1 MSHETFSLQE
11 VSDYLHISCADVE
24 VLVREDSIPHE
35 KQGGRVV
42 FRKRVIDAWAT
53 KRILGLPGKQL
64 AHYHKTSSA
73 KVHDLSQ
80 QHAIMPELMCEQH
93 IDPWLTS
100 KTMPSTV
107 RAMVKLA
114 NGTGLIVYPEDLLE
128 RIVEREK
135 AGSTAMHGGFALL
148 HPHYHEPYMFEDS
161 FMVLGRSIQPIPF
174 GSSDG
179 GKTDLFFF
187 ICGQDDRIHLHV
199 LARLCM
205 MCKETDV
212 IEQLRAADDASD
224 MLAAILSAEEK
235 VIKKL

>member
-11 VSDYLHISCADVE
+11 ASDYLHISSADVE
-24 VLVREDSIPHE
+24 ALVRDDSIPYE
-35 KQGGRVV
+35 KQGGRLV

-53 KRILGLPGKQL
+53 KRILGLPSKQL
-64 AHYHKTSSA
+64 VNYHKTSSA
-73 KVHDLSQ
+73 KVHDLSR
-80 QHAIMPELMCEQH
+80 QHAIMPELLREEH

-107 RAMVKLA
+107 RAMVELA

-135 AGSTAMHGGFALL
+135 EGSTAMRGGFALL

-161 FMVLGRSIQPIPF
+161 FVVLGRCIQPIPF

-205 MCKETDV
+205 MCKETDLL
-212 IEQLRAADDASD
+212 EQLHQADDAED
-224 MLAAILSAEEK
+224 MLAAVFAAEEQ
-235 VIKKL
+235 VIRKL